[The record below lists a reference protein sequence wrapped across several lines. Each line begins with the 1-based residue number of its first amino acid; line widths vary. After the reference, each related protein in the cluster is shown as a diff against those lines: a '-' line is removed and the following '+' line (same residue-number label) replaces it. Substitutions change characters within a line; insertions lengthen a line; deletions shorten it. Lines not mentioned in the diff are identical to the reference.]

1 MISLRYIA
9 FLMFAV
15 LFAACSGKKEF
26 DKSFKVSPDAV
37 NLAGIQFSVG
47 KEALEN
53 QFPAIRCRS
62 GEEGVMTCT
71 LTPTNDQRESQF
83 PGVDEMK
90 LTFFRDALH
99 TIRVSYG
106 QMFDV
111 EYKNFLSD
119 VRKKYAYR
127 TEDGDLDTVGMI
139 WKYDAL
145 KVELTP
151 NPKKHWTGSLM
162 VYTPVLEFQQTV
174 VYKRWLEAL
183 EQSKSKKIY

>member
-1 MISLRYIA
+1 MTSLRYIA
-9 FLMFAV
+9 FLIVAV
-15 LFAACSGKKEF
+15 VLAACSGKKEF
-26 DKSFKVSPDAV
+26 DKSFAVSPDDV
-37 NLAGIQFSVG
+37 DLAGIRFSLG

-53 QFPAIRCRS
+53 QYPSVRCRS
-62 GEEGVMTCT
+62 GEEGVITCT
-71 LTPTNDQRESQF
+71 LTPAGDQRESQF
-83 PGVDEMK
+83 PGVDEIK
-90 LTFFRDALH
+90 LTFFRDTLH

-111 EYKNFLSD
+111 EYKNFVSD

-139 WKYDAL
+139 WKYDIL

-162 VYTPVLEFQQTV
+162 VYTPVLEFQQIA

-183 EQSKSKKIY
+183 EQSKSKTIY